1 MEEIAEQEKELARI
15 EAMENAL
22 DVTKQDNMGGFYRF
36 SLYHQQLSYHDC
48 LGRHLYRQTF
58 GEEKGQKAP
67 IKVEETEE
75 QKAARVKEELKKL
88 KVEEEAEGGEDLK
101 VKQEEGAEQMKKV
114 KVKRKE
120 LRKKEF
126 EEDEESLSEE
136 SSSSDDEEGGEKEV
150 SLSTLRF
157 VSTYI

>member
-36 SLYHQQLSYHDC
+36 SLYHQQPSYHDC

-88 KVEEEAEGGEDLK
+88 KVEEEVEGGEDVK
-101 VKQEEGAEQMKKV
+101 VKQEEGAEQMKRV

-150 SLSTLRF
+150 SLSTFRL